1 MGCSTALK
9 CDVSGKRR
17 RRKEQKGRRRAT
29 NRRRPEQI
37 RSISSQEGTHDN
49 DTAGG
54 ALVGFGYEGQGT

>member
-1 MGCSTALK
+1 MWFKTEQGVLC
-9 CDVSGKRR
+9 KRR
-17 RRKEQKGRRRAT
+17 RRKKQEGRRRAT

-54 ALVGFGYEGQGT
+54 ALFVGFGYEGQGT